1 MILMFYLNFVG
12 LSYNPYSQQVMILQL
27 GPILAALLAVI
38 WLKESFS
45 KHQLLVAIICL
56 VGVWFIIDPRFGSG
70 SIYLLFA
77 VGAAFFNA
85 MANIF
90 IARHRDKSSP
100 IGFTFYGM
108 LLTALMSG
116 LIHLLYGLPMPSLTS
131 LMWLQAMG
139 GLGVIGLASVSKAL
153 QLAASTGQAGKVGLM
168 FYIQMPVALTI
179 GYMVYAEQPS
189 LMAMLGA
196 GLIMAAGISLP
207 LRAGVKSLSTSK

>member
-1 MILMFYLNFVG
+1 MILMLDFNFVG
-12 LSYNPYSQQVMILQL
+12 FSYNLYSQQVMILQL

-56 VGVWFIIDPRFGSG
+56 VGVWFIINPRFGSG

-90 IARHRDKSSP
+90 IARPRDKSSP
-100 IGFTFYGM
+100 IGFTFYGI

-116 LIHLLYGLPMPSLTS
+116 LIHLLYVLPMPSLTS
-131 LMWLQAMG
+131 FMWLQAIG
-139 GLGVIGLASVSKAL
+139 GLGVIGLAGVSKAL
-153 QLAASTGQAGKVGLM
+153 QLAASTGQAGKVDLM
-168 FYIQMPVALTI
+168 FYIQMLVALTI
-179 GYMVYAEQPS
+179 GYT
-189 LMAMLGA
+189 LNNLH
-196 GLIMAAGISLP
+196 
-207 LRAGVKSLSTSK
+207 

>member
-1 MILMFYLNFVG
+1 MLGGVAAHLAPKHPRILLVRGFFMILMLDFNFVG
-12 LSYNPYSQQVMILQL
+12 FSYNLYSQQVMILQL

-56 VGVWFIIDPRFGSG
+56 VGVWFIINPRFGSG

-90 IARHRDKSSP
+90 IARPRDKSSP
-100 IGFTFYGM
+100 IGFTFYGI

-116 LIHLLYGLPMPSLTS
+116 SYDRLYT
-131 LMWLQAMG
+131 
-139 GLGVIGLASVSKAL
+139 
-153 QLAASTGQAGKVGLM
+153 
-168 FYIQMPVALTI
+168 
-179 GYMVYAEQPS
+179 EQPS
-189 LMAMLGA
+189 LMAILGA